1 MKMMKSGSLAIATA
15 VGMALSGAA
24 AASSIEFYDIVDE
37 SNVPILDQP
46 VRVGGWFNSDP
57 SVRIDIETTL
67 ASMAG
72 YTAALELLLSDD
84 GGWPDGEGAV
94 VADLN
99 NYKIDVDQG
108 TMPHW
113 YEWKGDVASLLTL
126 TGGTDSGL
134 SMDGFLTLSEDLT
147 AQPARKDFL
156 YYNARLVF
164 TVVPEAS
171 QWLLLG
177 AGLLAVGAVAGRRR
191 RALSHWA

>member
-24 AASSIEFYDIVDE
+24 AASSIEFYDIVDG
-37 SNVPILDQP
+37 SDNPILNAP
-46 VRVGGWFNSDP
+46 VLVGGGGLS
-57 SVRIDIETTL
+57 SVQIDIETTL
-67 ASMAG
+67 ESMAG

-84 GGWPDGEGAV
+84 EAQPDGEGAV
-94 VADLN
+94 VAGLN
-99 NYKIDVDQG
+99 QHKVDIVQD
-108 TMPHW
+108 TTSRW
-113 YEWKGDVASLLTL
+113 YVWGGDVASLLT
-126 TGGTDSGL
+126 GGTDGGL
-134 SMDGFLTLSEDLT
+134 SMNGFLTLSEDLT
-147 AQPARKDFL
+147 AQPGGKDFL

-177 AGLLAVGAVAGRRR
+177 AGLLAVGAVASRRR